1 MKPREPSRR
10 HARCDLDAV
19 CILDPNDE
27 HALNVRPAVMPLSSS
42 APTVTPKTPIT
53 ICALYVHLRSPF
65 TDMNDR
71 HDRLFDGYRLEVQV
85 SMPMSFQSSTPNV
98 ICSGRRT
105 LPLPNG
111 ATTKAEATLAR
122 ATAPAALVAAGTTE
136 TATIVIATTG
146 TATVIVAAVPRLL
159 PLAAARRALLFV
171 AAAHPPTAVA
181 TTATATVPRQ
191 FPLESP
197 RTPRSASTTAGCA
210 TRPSTGMSRRP
221 LHALPL

>member
-19 CILDPNDE
+19 SILDPNDE

-53 ICALYVHLRSPF
+53 ICALYVHLRSSF

-85 SMPMSFQSSTPNV
+85 SMPMSFQPSTPNV

-105 LPLPNG
+105 LPPQCGVMTDGLLPV
-111 ATTKAEATLAR
+111 APVTV
-122 ATAPAALVAAGTTE
+122 PAALVGVVTE
-136 TATIVIATTG
+136 TGIVIVVETAIVTVLGKEIVRG
-146 TATVIVAAVPRLL
+146 TAMTVTRT
-159 PLAAARRALLFV
+159 ARISLSGGV
-171 AAAHPPTAVA
+171 TPPTGVGVLLLVA
-181 TTATATVPRQ
+181 MIGPGLRPPRM
-191 FPLESP
+191 
-197 RTPRSASTTAGCA
+197 T
-210 TRPSTGMSRRP
+210 
-221 LHALPL
+221 